1 MTKVASLLDQI
12 KSRRLELGFRQ
23 SDMQMRIGVSRQQ
36 YQRIEAKGNPR
47 LDTLHLITKGL
58 NAELMLIPNDKL
70 TAVQAVLAGRE
81 TVPTRSRD
89 LEDDDLVSNPWKGL
103 LGDSE

>member
-47 LDTLHLITKGL
+47 LDTLELITKGL
-58 NAELMLIPNDKL
+58 NAELMLIPNEKL
-70 TAVQAVLAGRE
+70 TAVQALLAGRE
-81 TVPTRSRD
+81 TRRALPVDP
-89 LEDDDLVSNPWKGL
+89 EDDDLVSNPWKGM

>member
-1 MTKVASLLDQI
+1 MASLLDQI
-12 KSRRLELGFRQ
+12 KSRRLALGFRQ
-23 SDMQMRIGVSRQQ
+23 SDMQTRIGVSRQQ

-47 LDTLHLITKGL
+47 LDTLELISKGL

-70 TAVQAVLAGRE
+70 TAVQALLDGSQTLQPADDE
-81 TVPTRSRD
+81 H
-89 LEDDDLVSNPWKGL
+89 DDDLVSNPWKGL

>member
-1 MTKVASLLDQI
+1 MTTVASILDQI

-47 LDTLHLITKGL
+47 LDTLQLITKGL

>member
-1 MTKVASLLDQI
+1 MASILDQI

-47 LDTLHLITKGL
+47 LDTLELITKGL

-70 TAVQAVLAGRE
+70 TAVQALLDGSQTLQPA
-81 TVPTRSRD
+81 
-89 LEDDDLVSNPWKGL
+89 DDDLVSNPWKGL

>member
-1 MTKVASLLDQI
+1 MTAVASILDQI

-47 LDTLHLITKGL
+47 LDTLQLITKGL

-81 TVPTRSRD
+81 TVPMRSSD

-103 LGDSE
+103 LGNGE